1 VHAVWGVPGSALVVN
16 LLEYSAFGRVGRWFS
31 QIDPGAPSLHA
42 RYRWSARL
50 AWMGSRLAGRPLPGP
65 EHVPLDDPMPIV
77 RWLDQERRAGRTP
90 HLHAYTSAIVRLCQ
104 ASRDAGGDLAGVQF
118 ACVGEPSTAARLT
131 TIRATGA
138 AAWPRYAGLE
148 CGPVGFGCLTPA
160 AADDLH
166 FFHDRLAVI
175 QPGPEAPPAGLPAD
189 ALLFTGLRPRSSPL
203 TLLNVS
209 LGDRA
214 AVSERTCG
222 CPLGALGWRRHL
234 GEVRSFEKLTSG
246 GMNVLDSDVVR
257 ILEEVLPA
265 RFGGGPGDYQL
276 VEDEAANGQPRLTLL
291 LHPRIGPLDPEAAV
305 RAFLDAVAAGRSG
318 RVTSLAWAA
327 GGLLRV
333 ERRAPVATATGKIQH
348 LHVAAGRSPAP
359 RPNL

>member
-1 VHAVWGVPGSALVVN
+1 
-16 LLEYSAFGRVGRWFS
+16 
-31 QIDPGAPSLHA
+31 
-42 RYRWSARL
+42 
-50 AWMGSRLAGRPLPGP
+50 M
-65 EHVPLDDPMPIV
+65 
-77 RWLDQERRAGRTP
+77 
-90 HLHAYTSAIVRLCQ
+90 
-104 ASRDAGGDLAGVQF
+104 
-118 ACVGEPSTAARLT
+118 
-131 TIRATGA
+131 
-138 AAWPRYAGLE
+138 
-148 CGPVGFGCLTPA
+148 
-160 AADDLH
+160 
-166 FFHDRLAVI
+166 I
-175 QPGPEAPPAGLPAD
+175 QPGPENPPAGLPAD

-214 AVSERTCG
+214 VLSERACG

-246 GMNVLDSDVVR
+246 GMNVLDADVVR

-318 RVTSLAWAA
+318 RVTSLAWAD

-333 ERRAPVATATGKIQH
+333 ERRAPVTTETGKIQH
-348 LHVAAGRSPAP
+348 LHVAAGRSRASWPS
-359 RPNL
+359 L